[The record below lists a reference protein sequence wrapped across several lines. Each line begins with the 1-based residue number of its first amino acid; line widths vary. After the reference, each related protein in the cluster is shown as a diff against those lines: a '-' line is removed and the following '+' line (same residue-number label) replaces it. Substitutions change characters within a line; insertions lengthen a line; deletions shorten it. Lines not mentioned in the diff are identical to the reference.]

1 MSAYS
6 PGSLWP
12 GLHRA
17 GDKLI
22 AADLAREVEN
32 DTADRV
38 ETIDE
43 MRLFLAIKGYRQV
56 FDLLTAETAGKTG
69 AAALR
74 AMAMASRGYAKERPG
89 LSAATFR
96 CPMVESPEWMEA
108 FVAVRRLFERRFRSA
123 GSTTWPLLTR

>member
-1 MSAYS
+1 
-6 PGSLWP
+6 
-12 GLHRA
+12 LHRA

-22 AADLAREVEN
+22 AADLVREAEN
-32 DTADRV
+32 DTTDRI

-43 MRLFLAIKGYRQV
+43 MRLFLAIKGYRL

-74 AMAMASRGYAKERPG
+74 AMAVMSRGYARERPG

-108 FVAVRRLFERRFRSA
+108 FVAVRRLFEKASA
-123 GSTTWPLLTR
+123 ECGLDDMATAHADAS